1 MFSQDC
7 PKVPNVL
14 SIINFISRIALATV
28 LSLAVGF
35 NTLAQTNEAEQ
46 LFNTLKPALYQIR
59 LIEQATGNK
68 SSIGS
73 GFQIDDSG
81 VIATNYHVI
90 SDYVQYEDKFRLEYL
105 DHQGNKA
112 PLEVLDVDV
121 INDLALV
128 KRTDAATAFFALAG
142 QSPAQGEKIFSLGN
156 PHDLGMI
163 VVPGTYNGLKD
174 KSFYD
179 RIHFTGSVNPGM
191 SGGPTVNLNG
201 EVVGINVATAGNQ
214 IGFLVPLD
222 KLSQLYQRYQ
232 SRGDAVA
239 NLKQL
244 IGEQLHANQQR
255 LFDLVLNADWH
266 VKTLGTAKVPGEIA
280 SFIRCW
286 GRSNADKKDAKYL
299 SAVSNCIMDEQ
310 VYLSQNF
317 RSGNIGMQ
325 YEWLKTD
332 ELNRYRFYN
341 MYQESVANMGADTRA
356 GKNDVTEYEC
366 NHNLVATNNGN
377 TNSKAVI
384 CSRAYKEYPG
394 LFDVAFIAASYDKEQ
409 QGLISHF
416 TLSGVEKALALKFT
430 EKFMESA
437 TWN

>member
-1 MFSQDC
+1 MLKKILGCWLAINLMCAFS
-7 PKVPNVL
+7 V
-14 SIINFISRIALATV
+14 AA
-28 LSLAVGF
+28 
-35 NTLAQTNEAEQ
+35 NEAEQ

-73 GFQIDDSG
+73 GFQIDQNG

-90 SDYVQYEDKFRLEYL
+90 SGYVQHNNKFKLEYL
-105 DHQGNKA
+105 DSQGNKA
-112 PLEVLDVDV
+112 PLEVIDVDV

-128 KRTDAATAFFALAG
+128 KRADASTAYFALAPK
-142 QSPAQGEKIFSLGN
+142 SPTQGEKIYSLGN

-163 VVPGTYNGLKD
+163 VVPGTYNGLKE

-191 SGGPTVNLNG
+191 SGGPSVNPKG

-214 IGFLVPLD
+214 IGFLIPLD
-222 KLSQLYQRYQ
+222 KLSHLYQRYQ
-232 SRGDAVA
+232 TRGAPVD

-244 IGEQLHANQQR
+244 IGEQLYANQQR
-255 LFDLVLNADWH
+255 LFDLVLKADWQI
-266 VKTLGTAKVPGEIA
+266 KTLGSASVPGEITP
-280 SFIRCW
+280 FIRCW
-286 GRSNADKKDAKYL
+286 GRSNADKADAKFL
-299 SAVSNCIMDEQ
+299 SAVSNCAMGEQ
-310 VYLSQNF
+310 VYLSQQF

-341 MYQESVANMGADTRA
+341 MYEKSVSNMAADNMA
-356 GKNDVTEYEC
+356 GKGDVTEFEC
-366 NHNLVATNNGN
+366 NHNLVTAHQGA

-394 LFDVAFIAASYDKEQ
+394 LFDVAFIAASYDKTQ

-416 TLSGVEKALALKFT
+416 TLSGVEKGLALRFA

>member
-1 MFSQDC
+1 MLKKIFQRWILSNLLFSG
-7 PKVPNVL
+7 VV
-14 SIINFISRIALATV
+14 SAVVSAIAPSA
-28 LSLAVGF
+28 AM
-35 NTLAQTNEAEQ
+35 ANEAEQ

-73 GFQIDDSG
+73 GFQIDESG

-90 SDYVQYEDKFRLEYL
+90 SGYVQHQNKFKLEYL
-105 DHQGNKA
+105 DNQGNKA

-128 KRTDAATAFFALAG
+128 KRLDQSTSFFSLAP
-142 QSPAQGEKIFSLGN
+142 QPPSQGEKIYSLGN

-163 VVPGTYNGLKD
+163 VVPGTYNGLKE

-191 SGGPTVNLNG
+191 SGGPTVNIRG

-222 KLSQLYQRYQ
+222 KLNQLYQGYQ
-232 SRGDAVA
+232 SRGVAVN
-239 NLKQL
+239 NLKQV

-255 LFDLVLNADWH
+255 LFDQVLKADWQI
-266 VKTLGTAKVPGEIA
+266 KKLGSATVPGEIA
-280 SFIRCW
+280 PFIRCW
-286 GRSNADKKDAKYL
+286 GRSNADKTDVKYL
-299 SAVSNCIMDEQ
+299 SAVSNCAMGEQ
-310 VYLSQNF
+310 VYLSHQF

-341 MYQESVANMGADTRA
+341 MYEKSVANMGADNLA
-356 GKNDVTEYEC
+356 GKGDVTEFEC
-366 NHNLVATNNGN
+366 SHDLVSVNHGTTHNKT
-377 TNSKAVI
+377 VI

-394 LFDVAFIAASYDKEQ
+394 LFDVAFIAASYDKAQ

-416 TLSGVEKALALKFT
+416 TLSGVEKGLALQFA

>member
-1 MFSQDC
+1 VF
-7 PKVPNVL
+7 KNILGFLLLLIV
-14 SIINFISRIALATV
+14 
-28 LSLAVGF
+28 VGSA
-35 NTLAQTNEAEQ
+35 NGNSVSGITGNNASANSVSGNEVEQ

-73 GFQIDDSG
+73 GFQIDGSG

-90 SDYVQYEDKFRLEYL
+90 SSFVQHPNKFTLEYL
-105 DHQGNKA
+105 DNEGNKA

-128 KRTDAATAFFALAG
+128 KRSDPTAATFALAVQLPG
-142 QSPAQGEKIFSLGN
+142 QGERIFSLGN

-163 VVPGTYNGLKD
+163 VVPGIYNGLKD

-179 RIHFTGSVNPGM
+179 RIHFTGAVNPGM
-191 SGGPTVNLNG
+191 SGGPAVNING

-214 IGFLVPLD
+214 IGFLVPLS
-222 KLSQLYQRYQ
+222 KLTALYQDYR
-232 SRGDAVA
+232 SRGAAVDD
-239 NLKQL
+239 LKQL
-244 IGEQLHANQQR
+244 IGQQLHVNQQR
-255 LFDLVLNADWH
+255 LFEQVLKADWQI
-266 VKTLGTAKVPGEIA
+266 KKLGSASVPGEIVP
-280 SFIRCW
+280 FIRCW
-286 GRSNADKKDAKYL
+286 GRSNTDKTEAKYL
-299 SAVSNCIMDEQ
+299 SAVSNCAMSEQ
-310 VYLSQNF
+310 VYLSQQF

-341 MYQESVANMGADTRA
+341 MYEKSIANMGADNLA
-356 GKNDVTEYEC
+356 GKSDVTEFEC
-366 NHNLVATNNGN
+366 THDLVTANDGK

-394 LFDVAFIAASYDKEQ
+394 LFDVAFIAASYDKAQ

-416 TLSGVEKALALKFT
+416 TLSGVEKSLALQFAG
-430 EKFMESA
+430 KFMESA

>member
-1 MFSQDC
+1 VFKKIVCSW
-7 PKVPNVL
+7 L
-14 SIINFISRIALATV
+14 L
-28 LSLAVGF
+28 LSLAAGVS
-35 NTLAQTNEAEQ
+35 ANEAEQ
-46 LFNTLKPALYQIR
+46 LFNTFKPALYQIR

-73 GFQIDDSG
+73 GFQIDEQG

-90 SDYVQYEDKFRLEYL
+90 SGYVQHRNKFKLEYL
-105 DHQGNKA
+105 DNQGNKA
-112 PLEVLDVDV
+112 PLEVIDVDV

-128 KRTDAATAFFALAG
+128 KRPESTDTFFSLAS
-142 QSPAQGEKIFSLGN
+142 QAPSQGEKIYSLGN

-163 VVPGTYNGLKD
+163 VVPGTYNGLKE

-191 SGGPTVNLNG
+191 SGGPSVNVKG

-222 KLSQLYQRYQ
+222 KLNQLYQRYQ
-232 SRGDAVA
+232 LRGRPVA
-239 NLKQL
+239 SLKRL

-255 LFDLVLNADWH
+255 LFDVVLNADWQI
-266 VKTLGTAKVPGEIA
+266 KKLGSASVPGEIA

-286 GRSNADKKDAKYL
+286 GRSNADKTDAKFL
-299 SAVSNCIMDEQ
+299 SAISNCAMGEQ
-310 VYLSQNF
+310 VYLSQQF
-317 RSGNIGMQ
+317 RSGNISMQ

-341 MYQESVANMGADTRA
+341 MYEKSVGNMGADNMA
-356 GKNDVTEYEC
+356 GKRDVTEYEC
-366 NHNLVATNNGN
+366 SRDLVAVNNGS
-377 TNSKAVI
+377 TNSKAVL

-416 TLSGVEKALALKFT
+416 TLSGVEKGLALQFAQ
-430 EKFMESA
+430 KFMESA

>member
-1 MFSQDC
+1 MFKKMIS
-7 PKVPNVL
+7 VWLLLSVVL
-14 SIINFISRIALATV
+14 T
-28 LSLAVGF
+28 
-35 NTLAQTNEAEQ
+35 AQANEAER

-59 LIEQATGNK
+59 LIEQASGSK

-73 GFQIDDSG
+73 GFQIDANG

-90 SDYVQYEDKFRLEYL
+90 SGFVQHDNKYKLEYL
-105 DHQGNKA
+105 DRQGNKA
-112 PLEVLDVDV
+112 ALQVLDVDV
-121 INDLALV
+121 LNDLALL
-128 KRTDAATAFFALAG
+128 KRTEPSPDYFALAAKT
-142 QSPAQGEKIFSLGN
+142 PAQGEKLFSLGN

-179 RIHFTGSVNPGM
+179 RIHFTGAVNPGM
-191 SGGPTVNLNG
+191 SGGPTVNEKG
-201 EVVGINVATAGNQ
+201 EVVGINVATSGNQ

-222 KLSQLYQRYQ
+222 KLSNLYQRYVQ
-232 SRGDAVA
+232 SGEAVV
-239 NLKQL
+239 NLKQR

-255 LFDLVLNADWH
+255 LMTEVLEADWQI
-266 VKTLGTAKVPGEIA
+266 KKLGSASVPGEITP
-280 SFIRCW
+280 FIRCW
-286 GRSNADKKDAKYL
+286 GRSNADKADAKFL
-299 SAVSNCIMDEQ
+299 SASSNCAMGEQ
-310 VYLSQNF
+310 VYLSNQF

-332 ELNRYRFYN
+332 ELNSYQFYN
-341 MYQESVANMGADTRA
+341 MYENSLAGMGADNRA
-356 GKNDVTEYEC
+356 AKDDVTEFQC
-366 NHNLVATNNGN
+366 SHDMVALDEGK

-394 LFDVAFIAASYDKEQ
+394 LFDVAFIAASFDKER

-416 TLSGVEKALALKFT
+416 TLSGVEKSLALKFT